1 MTRLC
6 TVLALLLTFYSSAEA
21 DPSVALKLP
30 DITGKIA
37 GRVTDA
43 ATGEPLPG
51 VNVLIVGTTQGSAT
65 DLDGYYTIVNVKPG
79 TYTVRVSFIGF
90 RNEVVENVKVIVDK
104 TTRIDFELRE
114 EIFEGEEVVVTAE
127 RGVVQV
133 DRTTTTAVVD
143 GEQLA
148 ALPVTSI
155 GQAIDL
161 QAGVVDG
168 RFRGGRSGE
177 VAYLVNGVP
186 INNAFN
192 NQAAFDV
199 EQNMVASLEV
209 ISGVFNAEYGQALSG
224 VVNIV
229 TKDVANKWS
238 GSFLGYVGTLA
249 SSKSLEFTR
258 RDAGPGNGLIPDDFN
273 SEEVSFFDAAD
284 LDHIKDFQFSAGGPV
299 IQERLGVQAS
309 VRYLNDK
316 GYLFGRDLFSPA
328 DSSFGLTG
336 SDRDFWIIESTGDGS
351 IVPRRTNERLSL
363 NLTANARISRTI
375 NLDYNLFLQ
384 DAEQVP
390 YDQYFKYVP
399 DGTNKFQFFSQTHI
413 VGLRYTIGNKS
424 YGSVSY
430 SYLKDTFESRR
441 FDLPDDYDLDYCLN
455 LPGSERLTPA
465 NLEECDLDLGGEQV
479 YQTPRLSSLVGVN
492 AFSVGGNWLG
502 SSDEETVTHTLVADF
517 SSQVNRIHLMKA
529 GIQARLHFLNNLSYG
544 IDKSNS
550 TRFTAQIS
558 SNPFARTVL
567 DVSPT
572 EFSAY
577 IQDKMEFEGLIV
589 NAGIRFDMFD
599 PDYPIPIDW
608 AQAQFESVPN
618 PCLVIQD
625 PEEKEACFAAPYG
638 EDAGLWQSVLPSG
651 TDIRSADSLFNRV
664 DADRQF
670 QLSPRLGI
678 AFPISSTGVMRFSAG
693 LFFQTPRL
701 NLLYTNPEYEFGQG
715 ASAQFGNPSLDPE
728 RTLAFEVGL
737 QQGLTENMGLELTL
751 FAKDVRNLTG
761 QEIERT
767 PRGDFAVRWVNT
779 DYGTIRGLTFSLFRR
794 PGSLLSWTLDYTLQF
809 AEGTSSDPGLAFE
822 REIAGLEKILSLE
835 RLNWDRRH
843 VLNGTL
849 TLAPYDGFN
858 VTFVGRMRSGEPYT
872 TVRGF
877 VRSTE
882 INNSDRPLQLF
893 SDLRVYY
900 KPKMI
905 KQDVQLFLQVENLFD
920 TRPEFQVYAST
931 GRAEESLEKELFR
944 QNQVQVGGVNTLD
957 EWFFNQDWLGGPRRV
972 SLGLSVRI

>member
-6 TVLALLLTFYSSAEA
+6 TVLALLLSFSSASAAELSA
-21 DPSVALKLP
+21 LP

-43 ATGEPLPG
+43 ATGDPLPG
-51 VNVLIVGTTQGSAT
+51 VNVLIEGTTQGSAT

-79 TYTVRVSFIGF
+79 TYTIRCSFIGF
-90 RNEVVENVKVIVDK
+90 RNEVVENVQVIVDK

-127 RGVVQV
+127 RGIVQV
-133 DRTTTTAVVD
+133 DRTTTTAVID

-229 TKDVANKWS
+229 TKDVADEWS
-238 GSFLGYVGTLA
+238 ASFLGYIGTLA
-249 SSKSLEFTR
+249 SSKSIEFTNR
-258 RDAGPGNGLIPDDFN
+258 SVAPGNGLLPSDFS
-273 SEEVSFFDAAD
+273 SEQVKFFDAAG
-284 LDHIKDFQFSAGGPV
+284 LDHFKDIQFSAGGPV
-299 IQERLGVQAS
+299 IKDRLGMQAS
-309 VRYLNDK
+309 LRFLDDK
-316 GYLFGRDLFSPA
+316 GYIFGRDLFSPS
-328 DSSFGLTG
+328 DSSAGLTQ
-336 SDRDFWIIESTGDGS
+336 SRTDQWIIESTGDGE
-351 IVPRRTNERLSL
+351 IVPMGAGERVSL
-363 NLTANARISRTI
+363 NLTANVRISRTF

-384 DAEQVP
+384 KGSQKP

-399 DGTNKFQFFSQTHI
+399 EGVNNNYFLSQTHI

-424 YGSVSY
+424 YGNVSY
-430 SYLKDTFESRR
+430 SYLKDNFESRR
-441 FDLPDDYDLDYCLN
+441 FDLPDGYDLDYCIGLTSDELTTDN
-455 LPGSERLTPA
+455 LQR
-465 NLEECDLDLGGEQV
+465 CKLDSR
-479 YQTPRLSSLVGVN
+479 YQTPRLSSLVGSN
-492 AFSVGGNWLG
+492 AFSVGGNYLG
-502 SSDEETVTHTLVADF
+502 SGDETTTTHTMLADF

-529 GIQARLHFLNNLSYG
+529 GVQARLHSLRNLGYG
-544 IDKSNS
+544 IEKSAR
-550 TRFTAQIS
+550 TQFTAQIS
-558 SNPFARTVL
+558 PSEYSRTILEANPI
-567 DVSPT
+567 

-577 IQDKMEFEGLIV
+577 VQDKMEFEGLIV
-589 NAGIRFDMFD
+589 NAGLRFDLFD
-599 PDYPIPIDW
+599 PDYDLPNDW
-608 AQAQFESVPN
+608 AQADRERIYQ
-618 PCLVIQD
+618 
-625 PEEKEACFAAPYG
+625 
-638 EDAGLWQSVLPSG
+638 PSEPHAISISNR
-651 TDIRSADSLFNRV
+651 TPADVQL
-664 DADRQF
+664 
-670 QLSPRLGI
+670 QLSPRIGI

-701 NLLYTNPEYEFGQG
+701 NLLYTNPEYEVNP
-715 ASAQFGNPSLDPE
+715 ASSSVQFGNAALEPE
-728 RTLAFEVGL
+728 RTLSFEVGL
-737 QQGLTENMGLELTL
+737 QQGLTDDIGLELTL

-767 PRGDFAVRWVNT
+767 PRGDFAIRWINT
-779 DYGTIRGLTFSLFRR
+779 DYGTIRGLTFSLYRR
-794 PGSLLSWTLDYTLQF
+794 PGSTLSWTLDYTLQF
-809 AEGTSSDPGLAFE
+809 AEGTASDPGHAFG
-822 REIAGLEKILSLE
+822 REIAGLEKILSLV

-843 VLNGTL
+843 VLNGTA
-849 TLAPYDGFN
+849 TLIPYEGFSL
-858 VTFVGRMRSGEPYT
+858 TFVKRMRSGEPYT
-872 TVRGF
+872 TTRNF
-877 VRSTE
+877 VRSTQL
-882 INNSDRPLQLF
+882 NNADRPLQFF

-900 KPKMI
+900 KPTLI
-905 KQDVQLFLQVENLFD
+905 KQDLQLFLQIENLFD
-920 TRPEFQVYAST
+920 TRPEYAVYSST
-931 GRAEESLEKELFR
+931 GRADESLEKELDR
-944 QNQVQVGGVNTLD
+944 ARAIPVGGVNSLD
-957 EWFFNQDWLGGPRRV
+957 EWYFNQGWFGAPRRI

>member
-6 TVLALLLTFYSSAEA
+6 SLLALLLTFSVSTSAE
-21 DPSVALKLP
+21 PSARINLP
-30 DITGKIA
+30 DITGKIS
-37 GRVTDA
+37 GRITDA

-65 DLDGYYTIVNVKPG
+65 DLDGYYQILNVKPG
-79 TYTVRVSFIGF
+79 TYTIRASFIGF
-90 RNEVVENVKVIVDK
+90 RNEIVENVKVIVDK
-104 TTRIDFELRE
+104 TTRLDFELRE
-114 EIFEGEEVVVTAE
+114 EVFEGEEVVVTAE

-229 TKDVANKWS
+229 TKDVADKWS

-249 SSKSLEFTR
+249 SSKTLEFTR
-258 RDAGPGNGLIPDDFN
+258 RDGSAGNGLLPEDFQ
-273 SEEVSFFDAAD
+273 SENVSFFDAAD
-284 LDHIKDFQFSAGGPV
+284 LDHIKDFQVSAGGPV
-299 IQERLGVQAS
+299 LKERFGIQATL
-309 VRYLNDK
+309 RYLNDK
-316 GYLFGRDLFSPA
+316 GYLFGRDLFSPS
-328 DSSFGLTG
+328 DSSFGLTQ
-336 SDRDFWIIESTGDGS
+336 SDPDFWIIESTGSGE
-351 IVPRRTNERLSL
+351 ILPRRTNERISL
-363 NLTANARISRTI
+363 NLTANARLNRTLK
-375 NLDYNLFLQ
+375 LDYNLFLQ

-399 DGTNKFQFFSQTHI
+399 SGTNRFKFFSQTHI
-413 VGLRYTIGNKS
+413 VGLRYTVGSKS
-424 YGSVSY
+424 YGNVSY

-441 FDLPDDYDLDYCLN
+441 FDLPGGYDFDYCLG
-455 LPGSERLTPA
+455 LSGTERLQSD
-465 NLEECDLDLGGEQV
+465 NLSECDLDIGGDQV

-502 SSDEETVTHTLVADF
+502 FSDEETVTHTIVADF
-517 SSQVNRIHLMKA
+517 SSQINRIHLMKA
-529 GIQARLHFLNNLSYG
+529 GIQARLHSLSNSGYG
-544 IDKSNS
+544 IEKSFS
-550 TRFTAQIS
+550 TRYTAQIS
-558 SNPFARTVL
+558 PNPWDRTIL
-567 DVSPT
+567 EVSPT

-589 NAGIRFDMFD
+589 NAGIRFDMFN
-599 PDYPIPIDW
+599 PDYPIPVDW
-608 AQAQFESVPN
+608 AQAQFETVPN
-618 PCLVIQD
+618 PCPTIED
-625 PEEKEACFAAPYG
+625 PEDREACFRAPYG
-638 EDAGLWQSVLPSG
+638 VEASRWESVLQSG
-651 TDIRSADSLFNRV
+651 SDVRSADSLYNRI
-664 DADRQF
+664 DADKQF
-670 QLSPRLGI
+670 QLSPRIGI
-678 AFPISSTGVMRFSAG
+678 AFPISATGVMRFSAG

-715 ASAQFGNPSLDPE
+715 SSQQFGNPALDPE

-737 QQGLTENMGLELTL
+737 QQGLTDDMGIELTL

-767 PRGDFAVRWVNT
+767 PRGDFAIRWINT
-779 DYGTIRGLTFSLFRR
+779 DYGTIRGMTFSLFRR
-794 PGSLLSWTLDYTLQF
+794 PGSLLSWTMDYTLQF
-809 AEGTSSDPGLAFE
+809 AEGTSSDPDLAFE
-822 REIAGLEKILSLE
+822 RQQSGLPRILSLE

-843 VLNGTL
+843 VLNGTI

-858 VTFVGRMRSGEPYT
+858 VTFVGRLRSGEPYT
-872 TVRGF
+872 TTRGF
-877 VRSTE
+877 VRSNE
-882 INNSDRPLQLF
+882 INNSDRPLQVF

-900 KPKMI
+900 KPKFVQ
-905 KQDVQLFLQVENLFD
+905 QDVQLFLQVENLFD
-920 TRPEFQVYAST
+920 TRPEYNVYSSS
-931 GRAEESLEKELFR
+931 GRADESLEKELDR
-944 QNQVQVGGVNTLD
+944 NREVPVLGVNSLD
-957 EWFFNQDWLGGPRRV
+957 EWYFNQDWFGGPRRV
-972 SLGLSVRI
+972 SLGLSVQI